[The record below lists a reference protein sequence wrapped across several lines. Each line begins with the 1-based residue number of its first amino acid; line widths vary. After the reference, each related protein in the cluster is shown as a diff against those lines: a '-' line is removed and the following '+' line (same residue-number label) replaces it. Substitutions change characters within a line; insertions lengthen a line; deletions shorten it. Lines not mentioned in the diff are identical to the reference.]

1 MPTQVRQVLSNI
13 ETVLEGFGG
22 RMSDIVSLTHYATD
36 IEAFMQ
42 AGPVRA
48 AFFQEPYPVT
58 TTVEVAK
65 LYDPDLVIEITAM
78 AEVPLERFNRPESS
92 INQHG

>member
-58 TTVEVAK
+58 TTVEVNR
-65 LYDPDLVIEITAM
+65 LYDLDIMIEITAI
-78 AEVPLERFNRPESS
+78 AEIPKERFKRPTGARPT
-92 INQHG
+92 HD